1 MELPSRRAG
10 GAFGHPGRGVLLR
23 IIVIQKLRLRG
34 GYGVIGT
41 EGMRTLCRKIGK
53 ANARQS
59 SDAGRLLENHS
70 LNLFQVFQTGTG
82 NGAFLDRVV
91 RFGGNVE
98 VQSETD

>member
-10 GAFGHPGRGVLLR
+10 GAFGHPVRGVLPR
-23 IIVIQKLRLRG
+23 INVIQKLRLRG
-34 GYGVIGT
+34 CYVVIGT

-53 ANARQS
+53 ANARHLTTV
-59 SDAGRLLENHS
+59 GRLLENHS

-82 NGAFLDRVV
+82 NGALLDWIVWL
-91 RFGGNVE
+91 GGNVE